1 MKNFNKKIY
10 SLNMQTTA
18 SIKSNIPFE
27 YFKMATNIANSLSK
41 EYAAI
46 GVLDLNDL
54 TQEGYLALLI
64 SWHNIKWK
72 IINNIKNKVEKQK
85 AISKY
90 LKKSIKGIISDR
102 IKTNADGVKKPIK
115 GIWDNKTKT
124 SRTDVFGFLSI
135 LFPNWFDN
143 NVLTLIEDE
152 VYDYDYEQL
161 GNYLEIWLDKHDPK
175 YKENIK
181 LRTIEMIN
189 QGLESEI
196 NNIKNP
202 SKTILQAIGMNID
215 KDIEE
220 NINIKTMKLA
230 KKQITW
236 FKKEPRL
243 KMIESEDESII
254 YESMMELINE

>member
-1 MKNFNKKIY
+1 MCIR
-10 SLNMQTTA
+10 
-18 SIKSNIPFE
+18 
-27 YFKMATNIANSLSK
+27 
-41 EYAAI
+41 
-46 GVLDLNDL
+46 
-54 TQEGYLALLI
+54 
-64 SWHNIKWK
+64 
-72 IINNIKNKVEKQK
+72 
-85 AISKY
+85 
-90 LKKSIKGIISDR
+90 DR
-102 IKTNADGVKKPIK
+102 
-115 GIWDNKTKT
+115 
-124 SRTDVFGFLSI
+124 
-135 LFPNWFDN
+135 
-143 NVLTLIEDE
+143 
-152 VYDYDYEQL
+152 
-161 GNYLEIWLDKHDPK
+161 
-175 YKENIK
+175 

-189 QGLESEI
+189 QGLVSEI